1 MRSGFGR
8 IKTLH
13 GVVCLVLLA
22 ALSGC
27 MQLNIGLT
35 VKADDTVSG
44 QLLLTAERKVLT
56 LNNKTVEQGFADLR
70 QNIPAL
76 PPGPETPYATDTHF
90 GFQINYQ
97 NVPLDQFDS
106 ESLRIV
112 RANDRYVFTLPLD
125 PKKYGGKVAEQ
136 DPENQARFMLLM
148 SFEIAVTFPGRVLDV
163 NAGGQVNDRTVTWRV
178 NPNEPK
184 PAELRAVAEAPPRP
198 SAAAADTDAA
208 GGPPWLL
215 IAAGA
220 VVLLLVALLVVLLLR
235 RPRAAGDS
243 TTDTEATAA
252 SAAGEVTTA
261 TEGSAAG
268 EVTTATD
275 GSGAADATTTVEPT
289 DGTALPAAPR
299 TTIPGSPGA
308 G

>member
-1 MRSGFGR
+1 MNTGTGR
-8 IKTLH
+8 VRTLR
-13 GVVCLVLLA
+13 GAACLVLLA

-44 QLLLTAERKVLT
+44 QLLLTAERNVLT
-56 LNNKTVEQGFADLR
+56 LNNKTVEQGFAELR

-76 PPGPETPYATDTHF
+76 PPGPETRYETATHF
-90 GFQINYQ
+90 GFQINYR
-97 NVPLDQFDS
+97 NAPLDQFDS

-112 RANDRYVFTLPLD
+112 RTNDRYVFTLPLD

-148 SFEIAVTFPGRVLDV
+148 SFEIAVTFPGRILDV

-178 NPNEPK
+178 NPNQPK
-184 PAELRAVAEAPPRP
+184 PPELRAVAEAPPRP
-198 SAAAADTDAA
+198 SAAADTDDSD
-208 GGPPWLL
+208 GGLPWLL

-220 VVLLLVALLVVLLLR
+220 VLLLLVALLVVLLLR
-235 RPRAAGDS
+235 RPS
-243 TTDTEATAA
+243 TTPSTMTP
-252 SAAGEVTTA
+252 
-261 TEGSAAG
+261 
-268 EVTTATD
+268 
-275 GSGAADATTTVEPT
+275 GA
-289 DGTALPAAPR
+289 
-299 TTIPGSPGA
+299 PGA

>member
-1 MRSGFGR
+1 MRTGLGH
-8 IKTLH
+8 IKTLR
-13 GVVCLVLLA
+13 GAVCLVLLA

-27 MQLNIGLT
+27 MQLNVGLT

-56 LNNKTVEQGFADLR
+56 LNNKTVEEGFADLR

-76 PPGPETPYATDTHF
+76 PPGPETRYETATHF
-90 GFQINYQ
+90 GFQINYR

-106 ESLRIV
+106 ESLSIV

-178 NPNEPK
+178 DPNQPK

-198 SAAAADTDAA
+198 SAAANADDTG

-215 IAAGA
+215 IAAGT
-220 VVLLLVALLVVLLLR
+220 VVLLLIALLVVLLLR
-235 RPRAAGDS
+235 RPRSAASPTATDS
-243 TTDTEATAA
+243 TT
-252 SAAGEVTTA
+252 
-261 TEGSAAG
+261 
-268 EVTTATD
+268 
-275 GSGAADATTTVEPT
+275 SGPAPGGP
-289 DGTALPAAPR
+289 GTPS
-299 TTIPGSPGA
+299 TTIPGPPGA